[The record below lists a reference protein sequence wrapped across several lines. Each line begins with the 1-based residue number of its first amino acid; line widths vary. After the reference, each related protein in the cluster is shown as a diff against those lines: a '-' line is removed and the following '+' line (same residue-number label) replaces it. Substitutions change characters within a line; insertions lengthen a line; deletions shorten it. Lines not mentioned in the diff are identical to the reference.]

1 MQFINPSQPPAADP
15 DALLPP
21 IELREYLFVVFRH
34 WRVVAVMVFVAA
46 LVSAGAGVFG
56 AKTYSAVATIAVTDE
71 GIKPQQVLAA
81 AVSDKTLTELALTGK
96 FNHMQHPMQ
105 GLTAADLRSHVQVTS
120 KDNVVFSIAAR
131 DSSAAGAALLA
142 NTLAELLVRQFAV
155 AAFTA
160 PQLAELKAAGIDLQ
174 AMGS

>member
-56 AKTYSAVATIAVTDE
+56 AKTYSAVATIAVTDTR
-71 GIKPQQVLAA
+71 IQPQQVLAA
-81 AVSDKTLTELALTGK
+81 GAHRQVQPHEAPDAR
-96 FNHMQHPMQ
+96 
-105 GLTAADLRSHVQVTS
+105 ADCSRP
-120 KDNVVFSIAAR
+120 
-131 DSSAAGAALLA
+131 
-142 NTLAELLVRQFAV
+142 AV
-155 AAFTA
+155 AC
-160 PQLAELKAAGIDLQ
+160 AGYLER
-174 AMGS
+174 